1 MLKIFSFVVLALTFP
16 KPTLVKLE
24 QVKYRAVTYASVF
37 EMFAVSVIFSLSA
50 NALIH
55 PKKIKIFFIITYT
68 KITSERKQTLVE

>member
-55 PKKIKIFFIITYT
+55 P
-68 KITSERKQTLVE
+68 